1 MMISELS
8 DEEKTP
14 RRTPGRT
21 RKRTRWMGA
30 PMFALAAV
38 FILAGAPAATAA
50 PVFTSNH
57 VCPLSVGQPGGGNGC
72 SPGPVPAGHQ
82 SIGMMSNRVFSSDC
96 ANAGPPNGD
105 GGCVP
110 GPGPGYPGGPGWW
123 GWEHASNRGRPGCGN
138 DPGLCGGERP
148 GPGVTPSTSTDVV
161 SSGSAGSPRL
171 YGPLCGDKPG
181 VCPS

>member
-14 RRTPGRT
+14 RRTQGRT
-21 RKRTRWMGA
+21 RKRIRRMGG

-57 VCPLSVGQPGGGNGC
+57 VCPLSVGEPGGGNGC
-72 SPGPVPAGHQ
+72 PPGPVPAGHQ
-82 SIGMMSNRVFSSDC
+82 SIGMMRNHVFSSDC
-96 ANAGPPNGD
+96 PNWGD
-105 GGCVP
+105 GGCEP
-110 GPGPGYPGGPGWW
+110 GGGPGDPGGW
-123 GWEHASNRGRPGCGN
+123 GWGHANNRGRPGCDN

-148 GPGVTPSTSTDVV
+148 GPGVTPSTSTDVAG
-161 SSGSAGSPRL
+161 SGSAGSPRL
-171 YGPLCGDKPG
+171 NGPLCDDKPG